1 MNTKISIIIPV
12 GNDPRV
18 GQCFQSIEQQSSVEG
33 LEVIIINNNCDQ
45 RVEKIIDQYVDRI
58 PLVSIYSSSNKLG
71 LLRNLAIEKAS
82 SDICYFVDSDC
93 TLRED
98 AVSKARESGMMND
111 VTRGYIE
118 FQGTSMIAQL
128 DALLRQQRYASDL
141 HFAYCPNLVVRR
153 NVFESVG
160 LFNENYRYGSDG
172 EFAKQLRERGI
183 HCSYNPEMSMIHRS
197 PELDSEI
204 IKRWVQY
211 GEGRR
216 RRFKD
221 STLPEKINGLFTPI
235 LFDLSK
241 SVGYNVVVGLCLASR
256 WYGWIKS
263 SLIENDR

>member
-1 MNTKISIIIPV
+1 MDTLGFFEMRIRPATLDDFEEAYALGKNTPELKVSSTEEFMDRDDFQQRIGDPLHVFLIAEQKKRIIGFICANTKDLDS
-12 GNDPRV
+12 
-18 GQCFQSIEQQSSVEG
+18 
-33 LEVIIINNNCDQ
+33 
-45 RVEKIIDQYVDRI
+45 
-58 PLVSIYSSSNKLG
+58 PLQNKYACLVY
-71 LLRNLAIEKAS
+71 L
-82 SDICYFVDSDC
+82 V
-93 TLRED
+93 TLPKFRRQGV
-98 AVSKARESGMMND
+98 AKKL
-111 VTRGYIE
+111 YIE
-118 FQGTSMIAQL
+118 CE
-128 DALLRQQRYASDL
+128 R
-141 HFAYCPNLVVRR
+141 
-153 NVFESVG
+153 
-160 LFNENYRYGSDG
+160 
-172 EFAKQLRERGI
+172 QLRERGI

>member
-1 MNTKISIIIPV
+1 MNKKISIIIPV
-12 GNDPRV
+12 GNDPRI
-18 GQCFQSIEQQSSVEG
+18 GQCLHSIEKQSSVEG

-45 RVEKIIDQYVDRI
+45 RVEKIINQYVNRI
-58 PLVSIYSSSNKLG
+58 PLKSVYSSSNNIG

-82 SDICYFVDSDC
+82 SDIFYFVDCDC
-93 TLRED
+93 ILRED
-98 AVSKARESGMMND
+98 AVSKARESGIMND

-118 FQGTSMIAQL
+118 FQGTSKIAQL

-141 HFAYCPNLVVRR
+141 HFAYCPNLVVKRI
-153 NVFESVG
+153 VFESIG
-160 LFNENYRYGSDG
+160 LFNEKFRYGSDG
-172 EFAKQLRERGI
+172 EFAKRLKENGI
-183 HCSYNPEMSMIHRS
+183 HCSYNPKIVIIHKS
-197 PELDSEI
+197 PESDSKI

-221 STLPEKINGLFTPI
+221 SCLSEKIKGLFTPV

-241 SVGYNVVVGLCLASR
+241 GVGYNVVVGLCLASR

-263 SLIENDR
+263 SLIENDK